1 MAIARDW
8 TYEEVYDAFQ
18 WRVPARDNIAFNVC
32 DRHAAD
38 RKQLPHRQGRL
49 QLSRALERVQAGR
62 CALLAGRKACV
73 VLRRGG
79 NSVSYRDMTNL
90 ARRYLAGRGTKATRS
105 RLTACEIRAKAAQ
118 RGFEQK
124 S

>member
-1 MAIARDW
+1 MAIARGG

-18 WRVPARDNIAFNVC
+18 WRMPARYNIAFDVC

-73 VLRRGG
+73 VLRRCG
-79 NSVSYRDMTNL
+79 NSVSYRDMTNSRAATSRGA
-90 ARRYLAGRGTKATRS
+90 ARKR
-105 RLTACEIRAKAAQ
+105 TARD
-118 RGFEQK
+118 
-124 S
+124 